1 MPRTT
6 ATSDVNGATLHY
18 EVAGEGGPLVLV
30 HAGISDSGMWDA
42 QVDAFSR
49 HYRTIRYDLRGFGRS
64 LMVPGPFSHHADL
77 RALLDALGVNRAA
90 FVGCSMGGDAV
101 LNLALDECCKV

>member
-18 EVAGEGGPLVLV
+18 EVTAEGGPLVLV
-30 HAGISDSGMWDA
+30 HAGISDSRMWDA

-64 LMVPGPFSHHADL
+64 PMVPGPFSHHADL
-77 RALLDALGVNRAA
+77 SALLGALVVDRAA
-90 FVGCSMGGDAV
+90 FVGCARW
-101 LNLALDECCKV
+101 AARF